1 MSTRPK
7 PRPKPRPRPP
17 KVHQT
22 PPPSSPPTSSP
33 TSSRPPQNTSTDDYE
48 DNLFTRNAG
57 RARWRKL
64 EALERAKDLEQAKH
78 SRESGSE
85 NGEDSDSSPP
95 AAKRKKGSAPKN
107 KNTIGFDWARK
118 LSSEILISSDEEED
132 PILQNIENSKSST
145 KRPQRGADRDAKR
158 GRSRSRS
165 ITPPPP
171 VSAECAALMRARVKK
186 YINPKPRTPSPALS
200 ADESVDSIT
209 LDPELAKIAR
219 EVQSERRRQQSMGPE
234 SRGGTPLQEGG
245 PENVIL
251 KIKWVPHPLDDAA
264 LPQAWTFRVKRHD
277 AFKQLYEEVAE
288 QASILCDELII
299 TLDGKRVFPFASPHG
314 LDIWAEADL
323 EASKVSTYDY
333 IRSQRHLSPSTMEAG
348 SSAAFLQTPLSTIAE
363 SQPSQFSEI
372 GDDGQKFKLIV
383 RSTATKDDVSLTVR
397 PTTKCG
403 AIVKAYL
410 KAMGLTQDYPGDPPM
425 KKGGRGEKDRVP
437 AVQVDGDTLGP
448 NVEIGGADLEDGDQI
463 DIVGL

>member
-1 MSTRPK
+1 M
-7 PRPKPRPRPP
+7 
-17 KVHQT
+17 
-22 PPPSSPPTSSP
+22 
-33 TSSRPPQNTSTDDYE
+33 
-48 DNLFTRNAG
+48 
-57 RARWRKL
+57 
-64 EALERAKDLEQAKH
+64 
-78 SRESGSE
+78 
-85 NGEDSDSSPP
+85 
-95 AAKRKKGSAPKN
+95 
-107 KNTIGFDWARK
+107 
-118 LSSEILISSDEEED
+118 
-132 PILQNIENSKSST
+132 
-145 KRPQRGADRDAKR
+145 
-158 GRSRSRS
+158 
-165 ITPPPP
+165 
-171 VSAECAALMRARVKK
+171 
-186 YINPKPRTPSPALS
+186 
-200 ADESVDSIT
+200 
-209 LDPELAKIAR
+209 
-219 EVQSERRRQQSMGPE
+219 
-234 SRGGTPLQEGG
+234 
-245 PENVIL
+245 
-251 KIKWVPHPLDDAA
+251 
-264 LPQAWTFRVKRHD
+264 
-277 AFKQLYEEVAE
+277 YEEVAE

-323 EASKVSTYDY
+323 GKCTNFRFTTLEQTISAEASKVSTYDY